1 MSEKLDWLDRTR
13 MCLATGGGAGYVPVA
28 PGTAGSLFSAGL
40 FALAR
45 WQITSDKFLYGHL
58 AVLLLLFFVGVGAGT
73 GAGRILQRRDP
84 PQVVIDEI
92 LGQQICYLALPVLE
106 WKSWLA
112 GFILFRAFDI
122 LKPFPIRRLER
133 APGGW
138 GVMLDDVLAGIYA
151 WVALRLLRCF
161 MG

>member
-1 MSEKLDWLDRTR
+1 MSEKLDWFDRTQ
-13 MCLATGGGAGYVPVA
+13 MWLATGAGAGYVPLA
-28 PGTAGSLFSAGL
+28 PGTAGSLLSAGL

-58 AVLLLLFFVGVGAGT
+58 AALLPLLFIGVWAGT
-73 GAGRILQRRDP
+73 GAERILQRRDP

-122 LKPFPIRRLER
+122 AKPFPIRRLER

-138 GVMLDDVLAGIYA
+138 GLMLDDVLAGIYA
-151 WVALRLLRCF
+151 WAALRLLRYL